1 MEGSPERTKN
11 LGASQAPIKQRVK
24 MVEKSISDGKVEL
37 NNNKKEMQV
46 LRSECATLEAKNKET
61 TNEILKEILED
72 IANLDKDFKKL
83 VEMDNNEV
91 KFLQQQLF
99 QLTQEKT
106 KLQQSVVM
114 LDTRVANVENDVGFE

>member
-1 MEGSPERTKN
+1 MLIPHINIGIT
-11 LGASQAPIKQRVK
+11 
-24 MVEKSISDGKVEL
+24 DGKMDL

>member
-1 MEGSPERTKN
+1 
-11 LGASQAPIKQRVK
+11 
-24 MVEKSISDGKVEL
+24 
-37 NNNKKEMQV
+37 MQV
-46 LRSECATLEAKNKET
+46 LRSECATLEAKNKEN

>member
-1 MEGSPERTKN
+1 
-11 LGASQAPIKQRVK
+11 
-24 MVEKSISDGKVEL
+24 
-37 NNNKKEMQV
+37 
-46 LRSECATLEAKNKET
+46 
-61 TNEILKEILED
+61 
-72 IANLDKDFKKL
+72 
-83 VEMDNNEV
+83 MDNNEV

>member
-1 MEGSPERTKN
+1 MG
-11 LGASQAPIKQRVK
+11 GSQAPIKQRVK
-24 MVEKSISDGKVEL
+24 MVEKSIQDGKTEL